1 MASDGTDRLRLRL
14 SPETLRQL
22 DELRVE
28 ISPNKSTVVRAVL
41 LNYLAKDGREDIRLL
56 VDDSLSD
63 AQMDAVIRKE
73 LLHLH
78 EDGLNRISFS
88 EVLKT
93 IQLQTLVVPA
103 PTITLP
109 GVIIPER
116 KLETGTLVVAH
127 TMALS
132 ALIRQL
138 GEDWRIAYDLPPAK
152 WEEIVAGAF
161 DLAGFDEVILTPRSG
176 DHGRDVIA
184 FKRGV
189 GSIKIISS
197 VKAYKPG
204 LLVGYDDVR
213 ALIGVMTGEADTSK
227 GIIATTSDF
236 PPNIEKDPFI
246 RPFLPTRLELL
257 NGKGLNTWL
266 SSLIDDPESRHR
278 R

>member
-1 MASDGTDRLRLRL
+1 MASDSNRRLRLRL

-22 DELRVE
+22 DELNVE
-28 ISPNKSTVVRAVL
+28 ISPNRSAVIRAAL
-41 LNYLAKDGREDIRLL
+41 LNYLAKDGSEHVRLI

-63 AQMDAVIRKE
+63 EQVDAVVRKE

-78 EDGLNRISFS
+78 DDGLNRVSFS
-88 EVLKT
+88 EILKT
-93 IQLQTLVVPA
+93 LELHSLVVPA
-103 PTITLP
+103 PAITLP
-109 GVIIPER
+109 GIIIPER
-116 KLETGTLVVAH
+116 KVDTGTLIVAH

-132 ALIRQL
+132 SLIRQL
-138 GEDWRIAYDLPPAK
+138 GEDWRLAYELPPAK

-184 FKRGV
+184 LRKGV

-236 PPNIEKDPFI
+236 PPNLEKDPFI

-257 NGKGLNTWL
+257 NGKGLNDWL
-266 SSLIDDPESRHR
+266 SSLIDNPPARQMR
-278 R
+278 

>member
-1 MASDGTDRLRLRL
+1 MASGETNRVTLRL
-14 SPETLRQL
+14 SLEALRQL
-22 DELRVE
+22 DELQVE
-28 ISPNKSTVVRAVL
+28 ISPIKSAVVRAVL
-41 LNYLAKDGREDIRLL
+41 LKYLAKDGREDIRLL
-56 VDDSLSD
+56 IDDSLSD
-63 AQMDAVIRKE
+63 VQMDAVIRKE

-78 EDGLNRISFS
+78 DDGLNRISFS

-93 IQLQTLVVPA
+93 LELQSVVVPA
-103 PTITLP
+103 PAITLP
-109 GVIIPER
+109 GVIIPEK
-116 KLETGTLVVAH
+116 KLKIGTLVVAH

-138 GEDWRIAYDLPPAK
+138 GEDWRVAYELSSAK

-204 LLVGYDDVR
+204 LLVNYDDVR

-236 PPNIEKDPFI
+236 PPNVEKDPFI

-257 NGKGLNTWL
+257 NGRGLNTWL
-266 SSLIDDPESRHR
+266 SSLIDKPISKL
-278 R
+278 